1 MVKSTVN
8 FYPVSKDKIVDESV
22 LKTIVGGTINLDSI
36 KKEAVN
42 LYRKKNSKVISGT
55 LIRIDKEDDKTG
67 CTLNEYYIYY
77 DGISFKRKF
86 DLYWDM
92 KEMSE
97 LLGGPRFEPVQNLRE
112 L

>member
-8 FYPVSKDKIVDESV
+8 FYQVSKDKVVDEKI
-22 LKTIVGGTINLDSI
+22 LKTIVGGAIDLDII
-36 KKEAVN
+36 KKNAVD
-42 LYRKKNSKVISGT
+42 LFLKKKSKLVSGT
-55 LIRIDKEDDKTG
+55 LIRIDKEDHNG

-97 LLGGPRFEPVQNLRE
+97 LLGGPRFEPVQSLRE

>member
-1 MVKSTVN
+1 MKSTVN
-8 FYPVSKDKIVDESV
+8 FYQVSKDKVVDETI

-42 LYRKKNSKVISGT
+42 IFRNKKSKLVSGT
-55 LIRIDKEDDKTG
+55 LIRIDKEDNHG

-97 LLGGPRFEPVQNLRE
+97 LLGGPRFEPVQSLRE